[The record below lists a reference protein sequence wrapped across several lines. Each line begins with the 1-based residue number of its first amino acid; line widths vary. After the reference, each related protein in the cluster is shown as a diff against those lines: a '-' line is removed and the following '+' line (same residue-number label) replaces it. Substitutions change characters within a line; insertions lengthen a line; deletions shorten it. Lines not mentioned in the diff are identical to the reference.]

1 MFNFAEIL
9 TIISGT
15 IVALVLIDGLRR
27 ASKARNKLKLKQG
40 ILSFSEQTNS
50 SNKSLQQELPETSTE
65 LITPSPLDKLPISI
79 DKDEENTEHQLLII
93 NISSADNNLF
103 SSSFLSKR
111 LARFNPHY
119 EQKGFFTFRNTDNSI
134 LFTLLNSK
142 NPGTFSDDISSSDV
156 SLVLDPSNVV
166 HAVDAFDL
174 FWSVAQYFSDVLECD
189 VLDENRNI
197 LTKQMLEH
205 MRYKAQEYQRQHIAN
220 VS

>member
-9 TIISGT
+9 IILSGT

-27 ASKARNKLKLKQG
+27 ASKARNKLKLKQEN
-40 ILSFSEQTNS
+40 LSFSEQTNS
-50 SNKSLQQELPETSTE
+50 SNKSLQQELPESSTE
-65 LITPSPLDKLPISI
+65 LIPPPSLDKFPISI
-79 DKDEENTEHQLLII
+79 DKDEEITEHNLLII
-93 NISSADNNLF
+93 NISSSDNNLF

-111 LARFNPHY
+111 LSNFDPHY
-119 EQKGFFTFRNTDNSI
+119 EQKGFFTFRDADNSI
-134 LFTLLNSK
+134 FFTLLNSK
-142 NPGTFSDDISSSDV
+142 NPGTFADDISSSDV
-156 SLVLDPSNVV
+156 SLVFDPSNVTQ
-166 HAVDAFDL
+166 AVEAFDL
-174 FWSVAQYFSDVLECD
+174 FWSVAQYFSDVLECE